1 MALYGIFPGVIYMK
15 NSIKGS
21 AYILIATIIWGS
33 AFVAQS
39 VGMDH
44 IGPFTFQAVR
54 CGLAA
59 IGLLPFIYF
68 ADKKQGKSFLQQ
80 WKNKRLWLAGCLCAI
95 PFFLAANL
103 QQIGLVT
110 TDAGKSGF
118 LTAMYIV
125 IVPIIGLFRGKKFT
139 VMIPI
144 SVALAVA
151 GLYLLSCAGIGKIKI
166 GDICLIG
173 CALAF
178 ALQITVVDIFANDVD
193 AMRLNCLQAGLGA
206 IATAVV
212 VAFTE
217 TPTLQGIWDCALPLC
232 YTGFLSM
239 GLAYTLQI
247 LGQRH
252 LESAT
257 ASLLMSLEAA
267 FAVLTGWLILGERLN
282 RNESIGCL
290 LMFSAVIISQI
301 PIKEK
306 SAP

>member
-1 MALYGIFPGVIYMK
+1 MK
-15 NSIKGS
+15 EKIRGS
-21 AYILIATIIWGS
+21 AYILIATVIWGS

-68 ADKKQGKSFLQQ
+68 TDKKQGKSFIRQ
-80 WKNKRLWLAGCLCAI
+80 WKNKQLWLAGCLCAV

-125 IVPIIGLFRGKKFT
+125 IVPVIGLFRGKKFT
-139 VMIPI
+139 IMIPI
-144 SVALAVA
+144 SVVLAVA

-166 GDICLIG
+166 GDICLMG
-173 CALAF
+173 CALMF
-178 ALQITVVDIFANDVD
+178 ALQITVVDIFANEVD
-193 AMRLNCLQAGLGA
+193 AMRLNCLQSGLGA

-217 TPTLQGIWDCALPLC
+217 MPTLQGIWDCALPLC

-247 LGQRH
+247 LGQRY

-257 ASLLMSLEAA
+257 ASLLMSLESA
-267 FAVLTGWLILGERLN
+267 FAVLSGWLLLGERLS
-282 RNESIGCL
+282 RNEAIGCI
-290 LMFSAVIISQI
+290 LMFAAVIISQI
-301 PIKEK
+301 PVKEK
-306 SAP
+306 SAS

>member
-1 MALYGIFPGVIYMK
+1 MK
-15 NSIKGS
+15 ERIKGS
-21 AYILIATIIWGS
+21 AYILIATVIWGS

-59 IGLLPFIYF
+59 MGLLPFIYF
-68 ADKKQGKSFLQQ
+68 ADKKQGKSFILE
-80 WKNKRLWLAGCLCAI
+80 WKNKRLWLAGCLCAV

-118 LTAMYIV
+118 LTALYIV

-139 VMIPI
+139 LIIPV
-144 SVALAVA
+144 SVVLAVG
-151 GLYLLSCAGIGKIKI
+151 GLYLLSCAGIGKIRF
-166 GDICLIG
+166 GDICLMG
-173 CALAF
+173 CALMF

-193 AMRLNCLQAGLGA
+193 AMRLNCLQAGLGG

-257 ASLLMSLEAA
+257 ASLLMSLESA
-267 FAVLTGWLILGERLN
+267 FAALSGWLILGERLSQ
-282 RNESIGCL
+282 NETVGCV
-290 LMFSAVIISQI
+290 LMFAAVIISQI
-301 PIKEK
+301 PVKEK
-306 SAP
+306 SAS